1 MTSYAIG
8 HLRNVKM
15 GSDIVAYLK
24 TIDATLAPFQGRF
37 IIHGGQKEQLEG
49 HFPDDVV
56 VIAFPDLQAARAW
69 YGSPAY
75 QAILPRRTGNS
86 QGDVFLIDGVDEDH
100 RATDILP
107 PHGQPIKVIG
117 MTPRS
122 LCVPLSPGR
131 RG

>member
-8 HLRNVKM
+8 HLRNVQM
-15 GSDIVAYLK
+15 GPDIVAYLE

-37 IIHGGQKEQLEG
+37 IIHGGKKEQLEG
-49 HFPDDVV
+49 SFPEDVI

-75 QAILPRRTGNS
+75 QAILAKRTGNS

-107 PHGQPIKVIG
+107 PH
-117 MTPRS
+117 
-122 LCVPLSPGR
+122 LSK
-131 RG
+131 